1 MEDDNIEKEIQ
12 ENAKVMNLES
22 LITGGID
29 AIIPITISY
38 MGQDFSANIRPIN
51 AIENNEVTQKYIN
64 KRESVILNTVKKCL
78 LKDDGKNYTISE
90 LEKIPV
96 GVIQNIYNKIQ
107 EISGIENTASKDD
120 MKMIREL
127 MGF

>member
-29 AIIPITISY
+29 AVIPITITY
-38 MGQDFSANIRPIN
+38 MGQDFSTNIRPIN

-78 LKDDGKNYTISE
+78 LKDDGKNYTIAE
-90 LEKIPV
+90 LEKIPA

-107 EISGIENTASKDD
+107 EISGIENTTSEDD

>member
-29 AIIPITISY
+29 AIIPITITY

-78 LKDDGKNYTISE
+78 LKDDGKNYTIAE

-107 EISGIENTASKDD
+107 EISGIENTASEDD

>member
-29 AIIPITISY
+29 AVIPITITY
-38 MGQDFSANIRPIN
+38 MGQDFSTNIRPIN

-78 LKDDGKNYTISE
+78 LKDDGKNYTIAE

-107 EISGIENTASKDD
+107 EISGIENTTSEDD

>member
-78 LKDDGKNYTISE
+78 LKDDGKNYTIAE
-90 LEKIPV
+90 LEKIPA

-107 EISGIENTASKDD
+107 KISGIENTTSEDD

>member
-29 AIIPITISY
+29 AIIPITITY

-78 LKDDGKNYTISE
+78 LKDDGKNYTIAE
-90 LEKIPV
+90 LEKIPA

-107 EISGIENTASKDD
+107 EISGIENTTSEDD

>member
-29 AIIPITISY
+29 AIIPITITY

-78 LKDDGKNYTISE
+78 LKDDGKNYTITE

-107 EISGIENTASKDD
+107 EISGIENTTSEDD

>member
-29 AIIPITISY
+29 AVIPITITY

-78 LKDDGKNYTISE
+78 LKDDGKNYTIAE
-90 LEKIPV
+90 LEKIPA

-107 EISGIENTASKDD
+107 EISGIENTTSEDD

>member
-78 LKDDGKNYTISE
+78 LKDDGKNYTIAE

-107 EISGIENTASKDD
+107 EISGIENTASEDD

>member
-64 KRESVILNTVKKCL
+64 KRESVTLNTVKKCL
-78 LKDDGKNYTISE
+78 LKDDGKNYTIAE

-107 EISGIENTASKDD
+107 EISGIENTASEDD

>member
-64 KRESVILNTVKKCL
+64 KRESVTLNTVKKCL
-78 LKDDGKNYTISE
+78 LKDDGKNYTIAE

-107 EISGIENTASKDD
+107 EISGIENTTSEDD

>member
-29 AIIPITISY
+29 AVIPITITY
-38 MGQDFSANIRPIN
+38 MGQDFSTNIRPIN

-78 LKDDGKNYTISE
+78 LKDDGKNYTIAE

-107 EISGIENTASKDD
+107 EISGIENTTSEDD
-120 MKMIREL
+120 MKMVREL

>member
-29 AIIPITISY
+29 AVIPITISY

-78 LKDDGKNYTISE
+78 LKDDGKNYTIAE

-107 EISGIENTASKDD
+107 EISGIENTSSEDD
-120 MKMIREL
+120 MKMVREL

>member
-78 LKDDGKNYTISE
+78 LKDDGKNYTIAE

-96 GVIQNIYNKIQ
+96 GIIQNIYNKIQ
-107 EISGIENTASKDD
+107 EISGIENTSSEDD

>member
-1 MEDDNIEKEIQ
+1 MEDNNTEKEIQ

-78 LKDDGKNYTISE
+78 LKDDGKNYTIAE
-90 LEKIPV
+90 LEKIPA

-107 EISGIENTASKDD
+107 EISGIENTTSEDD

>member
-29 AIIPITISY
+29 AVIPITITY

-51 AIENNEVTQKYIN
+51 AIENNEVSQKYIN

-78 LKDDGKNYTISE
+78 LKDDGKNYTITE
-90 LEKIPV
+90 LEKIPA

-107 EISGIENTASKDD
+107 EISGIENTTSEDD

>member
-64 KRESVILNTVKKCL
+64 KRESVTLNTVKKCL
-78 LKDDGKNYTISE
+78 LKDDGKNYTIAE

-107 EISGIENTASKDD
+107 EISGIENTTSEDD
-120 MKMIREL
+120 MKMVREL

>member
-29 AIIPITISY
+29 AVIPITISY

-78 LKDDGKNYTISE
+78 LKDDGKNYTIAE

-107 EISGIENTASKDD
+107 EISGIENTTSEDD
-120 MKMIREL
+120 MKMVREL

>member
-29 AIIPITISY
+29 AIIPITITY

-64 KRESVILNTVKKCL
+64 KRESVTLNTVKKCL
-78 LKDDGKNYTISE
+78 LKDDGKNYTIAE
-90 LEKIPV
+90 LEKIPA

-107 EISGIENTASKDD
+107 EISGIENTTSEDD

>member
-1 MEDDNIEKEIQ
+1 MEDNNIEKEIQ
-12 ENAKVMNLES
+12 ESAKVMNLES

-78 LKDDGKNYTISE
+78 LKDDGKNYTITE
-90 LEKIPV
+90 LEKIPA

-107 EISGIENTASKDD
+107 EISGIENTTSEDD

>member
-78 LKDDGKNYTISE
+78 LKDDGKNYTIAE

-107 EISGIENTASKDD
+107 QISGIENTSSEDD
-120 MKMIREL
+120 MKMVREL

>member
-29 AIIPITISY
+29 AVIPITISY

-78 LKDDGKNYTISE
+78 LKDDGKNYTIAE
-90 LEKIPV
+90 LEKIPA

-107 EISGIENTASKDD
+107 EISGIENTTSEDD

>member
-29 AIIPITISY
+29 AVIPITITY

-78 LKDDGKNYTISE
+78 LKDDGKNYTIAE

-107 EISGIENTASKDD
+107 EISGIENTASEDD

>member
-29 AIIPITISY
+29 AIIPITITY

-78 LKDDGKNYTISE
+78 LKDDGKNYTIAE

-107 EISGIENTASKDD
+107 EISGIENTTSEDD
-120 MKMIREL
+120 MKMVREL

>member
-29 AIIPITISY
+29 TVIPITITY

-78 LKDDGKNYTISE
+78 LKDDGKNYTIAE

-107 EISGIENTASKDD
+107 EISGIENTTSEDD